1 MHVSAIMM
9 AYFVRVIPNRL
20 YNKLQ
25 EDGMLDDEAHFPQ
38 TEKNPVDTLVSSLP
52 DGIQTQARQ
61 ILTELVQLKS
71 PFTWDEKGQ
80 FSYNSK
86 WIVGSNL
93 SQILSGFVL
102 EERGVKLLEG
112 WENFREALSD
122 ANIDLG
128 TLSDTNLEDKAID
141 IAVEELEVEKEP
153 EIVYAPLV
161 GGKSSQIKNQC
172 RWIRFEDK
180 FDLK

>member
-1 MHVSAIMM
+1 MIM

-25 EDGMLDDEAHFPQ
+25 EDGMLDDKAHFPQ

-52 DGIQTQARQ
+52 DGIQTQARH
-61 ILTELVQLKS
+61 ILSELVQLKS
-71 PFTWDEKGQ
+71 SFTWDEKGQ
-80 FSYNSK
+80 FSYNGK
-86 WIVGSNL
+86 WIEGSNL
-93 SQILSGFVL
+93 PQILSGFVL
-102 EERGVKLLEG
+102 EERGVKLLQG
-112 WENFREALSD
+112 WEKFREALGD
-122 ANIDLG
+122 ANIDIG

-153 EIVYAPLV
+153 DIVYAPL
-161 GGKSSQIKNQC
+161 GRGKSSIIKNRFQ
-172 RWIRFEDK
+172 WIRFEDK